1 MKISKSRLIEVDT
14 NAVSVGQTIPFPID
28 NELNLM
34 KVNSIETY
42 INTLLLTSPN
52 SLPVVTQAAGS
63 EVTVTLVTENEQ
75 RFYNIPYNS
84 LNTQLNSGIMRELQG
99 LVIDLQK
106 SYVTINSITVI
117 GANQALVFC
126 FMYE

>member
-1 MKISKSRLIEVDT
+1 MKIRKTRIVEIDT
-14 NAVSVGQTIPFPID
+14 TAVSVGQTIPFSND

-34 KVNSIETY
+34 EVNSIETY

-52 SLPVVTQAAGS
+52 GVPVVTQAAGA
-63 EVTVTLVTENEQ
+63 EVTVTFVCENDQ

-84 LNTQLNSGIMRELQG
+84 LNTQLNSGILRELQG
-99 LVIDLQK
+99 LKINLQQ
-106 SYVTINSITVI
+106 SYITINSITTI
-117 GANQALVFC
+117 GANQALVFG